1 MWKLPGWIRGDCK
14 VILLLI
20 GAKIILSQVEL
31 ALALMIEE
39 GASRKKHCMLCIL
52 FAFGALTELAML
64 AGWIRVLFPAV
75 YERKEDF
82 GICCIPCF
90 KMLVLGE
97 IFEKNLYGRG
107 FRGLEAGFWYRRG
120 RHRLM
125 QAIERRCALE
135 ALIGRLDDY
144 QKAGI

>member
-75 YERKEDF
+75 YERKEDIHPILIA
-82 GICCIPCF
+82 GIGILGF
-90 KMLVLGE
+90 AVFLVLRCWSWEKFLRKTFMGE
-97 IFEKNLYGRG
+97 DSG
-107 FRGLEAGFWYRRG
+107 
-120 RHRLM
+120 
-125 QAIERRCALE
+125 
-135 ALIGRLDDY
+135 D
-144 QKAGI
+144 